1 MEARSMPNF
10 QENNTDDIEGKN
22 MEFIIGRRVRN
33 LRLNARMTLETLA
46 YEAGISKALASK
58 IENGKVTSSIS
69 TYIKVARTLGVPLS
83 ELLKEAED
91 IHFVLVRRDEKKPA
105 PHRKAPHG
113 YHFESLGSHWPN
125 KAWSPFLLTYEPV
138 PNPPRT
144 SPGFNYEGEEF
155 LYILQ
160 GRLEF
165 FCGENRYELE
175 PGDCLFVDATIS
187 HGGRALGPEKCIALM
202 IAIPNNP

>member
-1 MEARSMPNF
+1 MPNF
-10 QENNTDDIEGKN
+10 QENNTDDIEGEN

-33 LRLNARMTLETLA
+33 LRLNARMTLEALA
-46 YEAGISKALASK
+46 CEAGISKALASK

-69 TYIKVARTLGVPLS
+69 TYMKVARTLGVPLS
-83 ELLKEAED
+83 DLLKEAED
-91 IHFVLVRRDEKKPA
+91 IHFVLVRKDEKKPA
-105 PHRKAPHG
+105 PRRKAPHG
-113 YHFESLGSHWPN
+113 YHFESLGSNWPN
-125 KAWSPFLLTYEPV
+125 KACSPFLLTYEPL
-138 PNPPRT
+138 PNPPHT
-144 SPGFNYEGEEF
+144 SPGFSYEGEEF

-187 HGGRALGPEKCIALM
+187 HGGRALGPEKCVALLVV
-202 IAIPNNP
+202 IPRNPNL